1 MREESIENR
10 GKEGDNL
17 VQIVNRM
24 KRESERRRMCVLSS
38 DVLVKL
44 LELGGE

>member
-1 MREESIENR
+1 MREGSIENR
-10 GKEGDNL
+10 GEERENL

-24 KRESERRRMCVLSS
+24 KREREGRMCVLSS